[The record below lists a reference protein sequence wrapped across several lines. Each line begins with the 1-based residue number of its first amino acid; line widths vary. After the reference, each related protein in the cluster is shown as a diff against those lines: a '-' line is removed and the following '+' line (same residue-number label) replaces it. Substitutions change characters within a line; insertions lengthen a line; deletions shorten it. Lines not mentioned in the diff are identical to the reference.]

1 MFHLT
6 SSRLGPG
13 ILSRTS
19 GNVVA
24 SCDRLLQP
32 RLAASLLS
40 VVRCISQGHGGLHE
54 RVAREPSVSL
64 FAARLITSGKGEQYQ
79 SEGRIRPALPRTSN
93 TNTKTLPSRL
103 RIPLF
108 VQTLGGR
115 SGTSV
120 PLPDVK
126 PPETGLRSLT
136 KTFAPGPFDQIQQCS
151 SGSNFSPA
159 I

>member
-1 MFHLT
+1 MRT
-6 SSRLGPG
+6 TAEDMPSRLSTLIDILHHSHRSGISHHGPTPTNRVVLERESG
-13 ILSRTS
+13 SR
-19 GNVVA
+19 
-24 SCDRLLQP
+24 
-32 RLAASLLS
+32 
-40 VVRCISQGHGGLHE
+40 RCISQGHGGLHE

-126 PPETGLRSLT
+126 PPETGLRSL
-136 KTFAPGPFDQIQQCS
+136 PGPF
-151 SGSNFSPA
+151 
-159 I
+159 

>member
-1 MFHLT
+1 MPGSRGRRGRSCRPL
-6 SSRLGPG
+6 SSPCFTVRCRRSPSLPCG
-13 ILSRTS
+13 SR
-19 GNVVA
+19 
-24 SCDRLLQP
+24 
-32 RLAASLLS
+32 
-40 VVRCISQGHGGLHE
+40 RCISQGHGGLHE